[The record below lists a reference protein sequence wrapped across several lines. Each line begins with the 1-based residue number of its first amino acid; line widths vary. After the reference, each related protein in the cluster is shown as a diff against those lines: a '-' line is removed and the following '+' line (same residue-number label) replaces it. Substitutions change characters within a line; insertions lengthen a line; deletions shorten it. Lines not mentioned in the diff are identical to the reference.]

1 MDNLFEKSWFWIIFV
16 GVVVAGLILVIGI
29 GDDPIDEDAAIRVND
44 QVISQQELDQYI
56 SQVSQEFQMYG
67 MQIGEEEAKRE
78 AVQRAIQEA
87 LLRDYLDERDFEID
101 EEEVD
106 RQYEELMT
114 MYGAQ
119 TEEEFLAQME
129 MQGLST
135 RSEIEDILRFEL
147 KIEKLIDSYEEEVD
161 EVTDDEL
168 QEAYDDYAARMEAME
183 GFEEM
188 DQEVPTFEEME
199 SDLRENLLQQRITPL
214 ILTRL
219 DDLEEDA
226 DIEFFIDFEYEDLE
240 VEEEGIDL
248 DFDED
253 DAEDVIELEVE
264 DEEIDMEVED
274 EEVEDAI
281 ELEIDPEDLE

>member
-29 GDDPIDEDAAIRVND
+29 GDDPIDEDAAIRVNG
-44 QVISQQELDQYI
+44 QVISQQELDQYV

-67 MQIGEEEAKRE
+67 MQVGEEEAKRE